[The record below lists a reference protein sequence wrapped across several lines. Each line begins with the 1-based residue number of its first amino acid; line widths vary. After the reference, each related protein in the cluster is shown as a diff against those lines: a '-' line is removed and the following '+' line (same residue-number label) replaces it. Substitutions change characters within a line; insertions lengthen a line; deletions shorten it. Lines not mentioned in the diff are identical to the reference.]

1 MTENRYARLRK
12 LILATMILV
21 PAIPFYVVMGIGYY
35 YFTTSIE
42 NSTMASMRRIVEDHR
57 QMIDTFLR
65 ERKSD
70 LEFVAESY
78 TFDNLADPIYLY
90 KVFNLLQNKSA
101 AFVDLGVFNEEGI
114 HVTYQG
120 PYKLIGKDYGE
131 EDWFKEVMKQGY
143 YISDTFLGYRR
154 VPHFIVAIT
163 REEPG
168 RKWVLRSTID
178 TQFFSHLVEKVRIG
192 KTGEAYILNDN
203 GILQTQRRSGG
214 NLMDKD
220 ADQVVGPVKHEGTET
235 FLKKNQ
241 NGEEFLYATT
251 WLQDKKW
258 LLVVRREES
267 DAFRD
272 VRSATY
278 LILFINVVVGVG
290 IITAAFYL
298 TNSIVRRMEEID
310 TEKNQLGQQLVRASR
325 LAELGE
331 MAAGFAHEI
340 NNPLQIMT
348 SEQALVETIFTD
360 MIQKGELKDSQ
371 DLAELKDSMDQI
383 KLQIGRCAR
392 ITQAILKFGR
402 QSEPVSRDIDLVA
415 FIPDATNMI
424 AKKASVNG
432 ITVREEISDR
442 TPIVRGDPSMLQ
454 QVLLNLYNNAMDA
467 IMERH
472 GTEGGELIIAS
483 APDEDGKVKISITD
497 NGIGISPENLK
508 KIFSP
513 FFTTKPVG
521 KGTGLGLSV
530 CYGIVDSMG
539 GVMEVSSKRGIG
551 TTFTIRL
558 PAAPGSEEEKG

>member
-21 PAIPFYVVMGIGYY
+21 PAIPFYIVMGIGYY

-57 QMIDTFLR
+57 QMIETFLR

-78 TFDNLADPIYLY
+78 TYENLADPIYLF

-120 PYKLIGKDYGE
+120 PYKLIGRDYGE

-178 TQFFSHLVEKVRIG
+178 TQFFTHLVERVRIG
-192 KTGEAYILNDN
+192 KTGEAYILNDK
-203 GILQTQRRSGG
+203 GVLQTQRRSGG
-214 NLMDKD
+214 NLMDQD
-220 ADQVVGPVKHEGTET
+220 ADHEVGPVRHDGTET
-235 FLKKNQ
+235 FLKKNRK
-241 NGEEFLYATT
+241 GEEFLYATT

-278 LILFINVVVGVG
+278 LILFINAVVGVG
-290 IITAAFYL
+290 IVIAAFYL

-310 TEKNQLGQQLVRASR
+310 TEKEQLGQQLVRASR

-348 SEQALVETIFTD
+348 SEQALVDTIFTD
-360 MIQKGELKDSQ
+360 MIQKGELKESQ
-371 DLAELKDSMDQI
+371 DLADLKDSMDQI
-383 KLQIGRCAR
+383 KLQIGRCAK

-402 QSEPVSRDIDLVA
+402 QSEPVSRDIDLVS
-415 FIPDATNMI
+415 FIPETTGMI
-424 AKKASVNG
+424 LKKASVEG
-432 ITVREEISDR
+432 ITVKEEISEQ
-442 TPIVRGDPSMLQ
+442 TPVIRGDPSMLQ

-467 IMERH
+467 ILERH
-472 GTEGGELIIAS
+472 GTEGGEMVIAS
-483 APDEDGKVKISITD
+483 APDEDGKVKISVKD

-539 GVMEVSSKRGIG
+539 GVMEVTSKRGVG
-551 TTFTIRL
+551 TTFTIRF
-558 PAAPGSEEEKG
+558 PTATG

>member
-1 MTENRYARLRK
+1 MSENRYARLRK

-21 PAIPFYVVMGIGYY
+21 PAIPFYIVMGIGYY

-42 NSTMASMRRIVEDHR
+42 NSTVASMKRIVEDHR
-57 QMIDTFLR
+57 QMIDTFLT

-78 TFDNLADPIYLY
+78 TFDDLADPINLY
-90 KVFNLLQNKSA
+90 KVFNILQNKSA

-120 PYKLIGKDYGE
+120 PYKLIGRDYGAE
-131 EDWFKEVMKQGY
+131 AWFKEVMKRGY
-143 YISDTFLGYRR
+143 YISDIFLGYRK
-154 VPHFIVAIT
+154 VPHFIIAIT

-178 TQFFSHLVEKVRIG
+178 TQFFTDLVERVRIG
-192 KTGEAYILNDN
+192 KTGESYILNEQ

-220 ADQVVGPVKHEGTET
+220 TDHLIGPARHEGTES

-241 NGEEFLYATT
+241 KGEEFLYATT

-258 LLVVRREES
+258 LLVVRREEA

-272 VRSATY
+272 VRSATLVIM
-278 LILFINVVVGVG
+278 LINTVVGAG
-290 IITAAFYL
+290 IVAAAFYL
-298 TNSIVRRMEEID
+298 TNSIVRRMEGID
-310 TEKNQLGQQLVRASR
+310 TEKEQLGQQLVRASR

-348 SEQALVETIFTD
+348 SEQALVDTIFSD
-360 MIQKGELKDSQ
+360 MIQKGELKESQ
-371 DLAELKDSMDQI
+371 DLVDLKDSMAQI
-383 KLQIGRCAR
+383 KLQIERCAK

-402 QSEPVSRDIDLVA
+402 QSEPVSKDIDLVV
-415 FIPDATNMI
+415 FIPEVTGMI
-424 AKKASVNG
+424 VKKATVNG
-432 ITVREEISDR
+432 ITVTEEIADN
-442 TPIVRGDPSMLQ
+442 TPVIRGDPSLLQ

-467 IMERH
+467 IAERH
-472 GTEGGELIIAS
+472 GAEGGELVIAA
-483 APDEDGKVKISITD
+483 APDEDGKVKISVRD
-497 NGIGISPENLK
+497 NGVGISPENLK
-508 KIFSP
+508 KVFSP

-539 GVMEVSSKRGIG
+539 GVMEVSSERGVG

-558 PAAPGSEEEKG
+558 PQAPESKNG

>member
-21 PAIPFYVVMGIGYY
+21 PAIPFYIVMGIGYY
-35 YFTTSIE
+35 YFTASIE
-42 NSTMASMRRIVEDHR
+42 NSTTTSMRRIVEDHR
-57 QMIDTFLR
+57 QMIETFLR

-78 TFDNLADPIYLY
+78 TFDNLADPIYLF
-90 KVFNLLQNKSA
+90 KVFNLLQNKSP

-120 PYKLIGKDYGE
+120 PYKLIGRDYGE
-131 EDWFKEVMKQGY
+131 EAWFKEVIKQGY
-143 YISDTFLGYRR
+143 YISDIFLGYRR

-178 TQFFSHLVEKVRIG
+178 TQFFTHLVERVRIG
-192 KTGEAYILNDN
+192 KTGEAYILNEK

-214 NLMDKD
+214 NLMDQD
-220 ADQVVGPVKHEGTET
+220 ADHGVSPARHEGTET

-241 NGEEFLYATT
+241 KGEEFLYATT

-278 LILFINVVVGVG
+278 LIMFINVMVGVG

-310 TEKNQLGQQLVRASR
+310 TEKDQLGQQLVRASR

-348 SEQALVETIFTD
+348 SEQALVDTIFSD
-360 MIQKGELKDSQ
+360 MMQKGDLKESQ

-383 KLQIGRCAR
+383 KLQIGRCAK

-415 FIPDATNMI
+415 FIPEATSMI
-424 AKKASVNG
+424 VKKANVNG

-472 GTEGGELIIAS
+472 GTEGGELIISS
-483 APDEDGKVKISITD
+483 APDEDNKVKIPVTD
-497 NGIGISPENLK
+497 NAFGDSPEN
-508 KIFSP
+508 
-513 FFTTKPVG
+513 V
-521 KGTGLGLSV
+521 
-530 CYGIVDSMG
+530 
-539 GVMEVSSKRGIG
+539 R
-551 TTFTIRL
+551 TIR
-558 PAAPGSEEEKG
+558 

>member
-1 MTENRYARLRK
+1 MSENRYARLRK

-21 PAIPFYVVMGIGYY
+21 PAIPFYIVMGIGYY

-42 NSTMASMRRIVEDHR
+42 NSTVASMKRIVEDHR
-57 QMIDTFLR
+57 QMIDTFLT

-78 TFDNLADPIYLY
+78 TFDDLADPINLY
-90 KVFNLLQNKSA
+90 KVLNLLQNKSA

-120 PYKLIGKDYGE
+120 PYKLIGRDYGAE
-131 EDWFKEVMKQGY
+131 AWFKEVMKRGY
-143 YISDTFLGYRR
+143 YISDIFLGYRK
-154 VPHFIVAIT
+154 VPHFIIAIT

-178 TQFFSHLVEKVRIG
+178 TQFFTDLVERVRIG
-192 KTGEAYILNDN
+192 KTGESYILNEQ

-220 ADQVVGPVKHEGTET
+220 TDHLIGPARHEGTES

-241 NGEEFLYATT
+241 KGEEFLYATT

-258 LLVVRREES
+258 LLVVRREEA

-272 VRSATY
+272 VRSATLVIM
-278 LILFINVVVGVG
+278 LINTVVGAG
-290 IITAAFYL
+290 IVAAAFYL
-298 TNSIVRRMEEID
+298 TNSIVRRMEGID
-310 TEKNQLGQQLVRASR
+310 TEKEQLGQQLVRASR

-348 SEQALVETIFTD
+348 SEQALVDTIFSD
-360 MIQKGELKDSQ
+360 MIQKGELKESQ
-371 DLAELKDSMDQI
+371 DLVDLKDSMAQI
-383 KLQIGRCAR
+383 KLQIERCAK

-402 QSEPVSRDIDLVA
+402 QSEPVSKDIDLVV
-415 FIPDATNMI
+415 FIPEVTGMI
-424 AKKASVNG
+424 VKKATVNG
-432 ITVREEISDR
+432 ITVTEEIADN
-442 TPIVRGDPSMLQ
+442 TPVIRGDPSLLQ

-467 IMERH
+467 IAERH
-472 GTEGGELIIAS
+472 GAEGGELVIAA
-483 APDEDGKVKISITD
+483 APDEDGKVKISVRD
-497 NGIGISPENLK
+497 NGVGISPENLK
-508 KIFSP
+508 KVFSP

-539 GVMEVSSKRGIG
+539 GVMEVSSERGVG

-558 PAAPGSEEEKG
+558 PQAPESKNG

>member
-1 MTENRYARLRK
+1 MSETRYATLRR

-21 PAIPFYVVMGIGYY
+21 PAIPFYIVMGIGYY

-42 NSTMASMRRIVEDHR
+42 NSTVASMKRIVEDHR
-57 QMIDTFLR
+57 QMIETFLG

-70 LEFVAESY
+70 LKFVAESY
-78 TFDNLADPIYLY
+78 TFDELADPASLY
-90 KVFNLLQNKSA
+90 KVFNVLQNKSA
-101 AFVDLGVFNEEGI
+101 AFVDLGVFNQEGI

-120 PYKLIGKDYGE
+120 LYKLIGRAYGE

-143 YISDTFLGYRR
+143 YTSDIFLGYRR

-168 RKWVLRSTID
+168 KTWVLRATID
-178 TQFFSHLVEKVRIG
+178 TQFFTHLVEKVRIG
-192 KTGEAYILNDN
+192 KTGEAYILNDQ
-203 GILQTQRRSGG
+203 GVLQTQRRSGG
-214 NLMDKD
+214 ALMDQD
-220 ADQVVGPVKHEGTET
+220 ADHVIGPVRREGIET
-235 FLKKNQ
+235 FLKANQ
-241 NGEEFLYATT
+241 KGEKFLYATA

-258 LLVVRREES
+258 LLVVREEEA

-272 VRSATY
+272 VRSATL
-278 LILFINVVVGVG
+278 LIVIINAAVGLG
-290 IITAAFYL
+290 IIAAAFYL
-298 TNSIVRRMEEID
+298 TNTIVRRMEAID
-310 TEKNQLGQQLVRASR
+310 TEKEQLGQQLVRASR

-348 SEQALVETIFTD
+348 SEQALVDTIFSD
-360 MIQKGELKDSQ
+360 MIHKGELKESQ
-371 DLAELKDSMDQI
+371 DLADLKDSMAQI
-383 KLQIGRCAR
+383 KLQIERCAK

-402 QSEPVSRDIDLVA
+402 QSEPVSKDIDLVT
-415 FIPDATNMI
+415 FIPEVTAMI
-424 AKKASVNG
+424 VKKASVNG
-432 ITVREEISDR
+432 IAVKEEISEHM
-442 TPIVRGDPSMLQ
+442 PVVRGDPSMLQ

-467 IMERH
+467 ILERH
-472 GTEGGELIIAS
+472 GSEGGELVIAS
-483 APDEDGKVKISITD
+483 GPDEDGKVRISVTD
-497 NGIGISPENLK
+497 NGMGISPENLK

-539 GVMEVSSKRGIG
+539 GTMEVASQRGAG

-558 PAAPGSEEEKG
+558 PEAP